1 MKNIS
6 KTNWELVDKL
16 QDKEI
21 DYTDSPEV
29 TEEFFK
35 LMKVR
40 EPQKKGIYIK
50 LDTDLIEFFK
60 QHSKHYQTKISNVL
74 EAYKRSYEK
83 SHSL

>member
-40 EPQKKGIYIK
+40 EPQKKVFI
-50 LDTDLIEFFK
+50 L
-60 QHSKHYQTKISNVL
+60 N
-74 EAYKRSYEK
+74 
-83 SHSL
+83 